1 MKRLTIVFTALA
13 FVLTGCAG
21 ATPDTHSQRPA
32 DSEAPEDESA
42 VPDAN
47 SAAPAGQPNGSV
59 DNPLAV
65 LGRADNTAVVVIG
78 DERYEFADLYCV
90 TIAGALGAES
100 LGGNPQVNIDLP
112 PQDWE
117 TSGSDWDPPS
127 IRVQVDDPEHDYKA
141 GGNYTGLSPDQSQVT
156 SFDSDGRHATGT
168 ATFFDDVSHADPS
181 SVTGTFEVT
190 CPN

>member
-1 MKRLTIVFTALA
+1 VKRLAITFTVLAVALTA
-13 FVLTGCAG
+13 CAG
-21 ATPDTHSQRPA
+21 ASPDTQSQPPA
-32 DSEAPEDESA
+32 DSEAPPDENA
-42 VPDAN
+42 ARDTN
-47 SAAPAGQPNGSV
+47 TAAPGSQPDGSV

-78 DERYEFADLYCV
+78 GQRYEFANLYCV

-100 LGGNPQVNIDLP
+100 LGGDPQVNIDLP

-141 GGNYTGLSPDQSQVT
+141 GGNYSGLSPDQSRVT
-156 SFDSDGRHATGT
+156 SFDSDGHHATGT
-168 ATFFDDVSHADPS
+168 AAFFDDVPHADPT
-181 SVTGTFEVT
+181 SVTGTFEVA